1 MDKFKNWLGRML
13 IGRNGIDALYR
24 FLLVLCLIFAVLYL
38 FIRHP
43 VVLVLEA
50 ALLILAVARVFS
62 KNTAVRS
69 RENQRYLSWRTKVIQ
84 FFKRQQNRIKFRKTK
99 SYRKCPKCKCI
110 LCLPKKKGTHTVKC
124 PKCGEHFNVKI

>member
-43 VVLVLEA
+43 VVWVLEA